1 MKVLIVDD
9 NKQNINLLKDFVE
22 SWGYETLLATQG
34 IEALE
39 VAKEKKPDIILLD
52 VMLPGFSGY
61 EVCHSIKADSNLNTI
76 PIILLTAL
84 TDEADRIHGYKV
96 GADGFLSKPIAYKEL
111 RAMVEHFLKQKKVL
125 ENAEMPKDVAKTI
138 ESILE
143 ERLGKNDQ
151 GFDKTFYYKK
161 IINLLEL
168 KNESIEKLEI
178 AGRIY
183 SKKWMK
189 NSKWDFNDLKYLK
202 MGSWL
207 VPLLGF
213 LKDYKRLAK
222 HEEMKLIDG
231 INFKIE
237 ADILILVDDICI
249 LIEEG
254 MDKKAIIEK
263 IRNDVFEE
271 GYNPLII
278 DKIEEIFKTEQ
289 MLDLLSD
296 NCEGESKCD

>member
-39 VAKEKKPDIILLD
+39 VAKAKRPDIILLD

-61 EVCHSIKADSNLNTI
+61 EVCHSIKTDLNLNTI

-84 TDEADRIHGYKV
+84 TDEADRIHGYNV

-111 RAMVEHFLKQKKVL
+111 RAMVEHFLKQKKVF

-138 ESILE
+138 ESILAT
-143 ERLGKNDQ
+143 RLGESNKDC
-151 GFDKTFYYKK
+151 DKSFYYKK

-168 KNESIEKLEI
+168 KTGSIEKLEI
-178 AGRIY
+178 AGCIY

-207 VPLLGF
+207 VSLLSF
-213 LKDYKRLAK
+213 LKDYKNLAK
-222 HEEMKLIDG
+222 RKDLELTNR

-237 ADILILVDDICI
+237 ADILILVDEICI
-249 LIEEG
+249 LIKEG
-254 MDKKAIIEK
+254 MEKKDIIKK
-263 IRNDVFEE
+263 IRNDVLEE
-271 GYNPLII
+271 AYNPLII
-278 DKIEEIFKTEQ
+278 DKIEEIFKTEK
-289 MLDLLSD
+289 MLDLLSN
-296 NCEGESKCD
+296 NCEGNSKVD

>member
-9 NKQNINLLKDFVE
+9 NKQNINLLKDFIE

-39 VAKEKKPDIILLD
+39 IAKAIIPDIILLD

-61 EVCHSIKADSNLNTI
+61 EVCHSIKADPNLNTI

-111 RAMVEHFLKQKKVL
+111 RAMVEHFLRQKKVL
-125 ENAEMPKDVAKTI
+125 ENAEMPKDVAKII
-138 ESILE
+138 ESLLK
-143 ERLGKNDQ
+143 ERLGENDKSY
-151 GFDKTFYYKK
+151 DKCFYYKK
-161 IINLLEL
+161 IINLMEL
-168 KNESIEKLEI
+168 KNGSIEKLEI

-183 SKKWMK
+183 SKKWME
-189 NSKWDFNDLKYLK
+189 NSNWDFNDLKYLK

-207 VPLLGF
+207 VPLF
-213 LKDYKRLAK
+213 NCLKDYKNLAK
-222 HEEMKLIDG
+222 HKDLELIDG

-237 ADILILVDDICI
+237 ADILILVDEICI

-254 MDKKAIIEK
+254 MEKKAIIKK
-263 IRNDVFEE
+263 IRADTLEE
-271 GYNPLII
+271 GYNTLII

-289 MLDLLSD
+289 MLDLLSN
-296 NCEGESKCD
+296 NC